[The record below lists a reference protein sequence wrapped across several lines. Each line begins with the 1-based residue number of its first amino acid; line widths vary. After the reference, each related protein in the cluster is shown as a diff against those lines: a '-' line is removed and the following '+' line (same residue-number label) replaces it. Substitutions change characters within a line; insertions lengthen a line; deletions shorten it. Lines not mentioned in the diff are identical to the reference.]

1 MHDSKVKNCLQSE
14 LKEAKPSNA
23 ASQPSK
29 VTSSETATTTTR
41 SPSRTIAAPKKRAV
55 SELASRIESK
65 TALSVPAVQERG
77 EPQKKPAD
85 AKLLLDKEETEKYK
99 PTNDSGGGRLEES
112 CKEEKQGESPV
123 KNDEQTNLKGKLED
137 AATKKTGEAPLLPIN
152 ATSFEKTNNTEKGE
166 SELNNAL
173 PKSPAP
179 AKNESV
185 RNKNSSVEFVN
196 QQRSPKK
203 DVSSVKAASEKK
215 EPCPTLPTTSPK
227 KPSAPQ
233 VIQLATKASLDAPS
247 KSPQQAKLVPPPP
260 ILPKSSKSSGGQGL
274 QSPKSKPTIITV
286 ATSTTTGSPTKATS
300 TSSKSPLAQR
310 PAVSSSSAASKVLP
324 PSPVK
329 VSNNQVRIVSNQV
342 ILPKATTSTVFLQK
356 TTGQQKIMPKTTG
369 HQMIMPKPIS
379 RPVLL
384 PKPPAGGAKTSPVL
398 LPKMSKPLGQPA
410 MRSPNSKPTIIT
422 VGKSGAV
429 SPTKAAVVQK
439 PILSPSKPLVMGP
452 SSRLTSPAASLG
464 LDKPVVAGVS
474 RPALGGISLS
484 KPPVVPLVSPHK
496 EPAGEKGLTVSL
508 EPKRPTVVEKS
519 KAPVVKTVELPRRVV
534 EASNRQQ
541 QLAKPATTNTVEV
554 VLPPP
559 TTTTEPAKE
568 VSTPSVVVEG
578 GALGADG
585 LAALS
590 QLQMIGEDG
599 NPGEEM
605 IYLLVDDG
613 TDPNLALENQTLYI
627 DPNQLA
633 AATGGVLTLG
643 SDLGSGH
650 MIIQGNGSTGPLVL
664 QASEGGSVTEG
675 QVLLMMPEM
684 TTGMVGD
691 VLPPLTSTLGLV
703 TSADTSG
710 GIATLPSHPSSSL
723 LAQVRLSI
731 SCLEPSFTWFPLPE
745 YFSRFCKIRF

>member
-1 MHDSKVKNCLQSE
+1 
-14 LKEAKPSNA
+14 
-23 ASQPSK
+23 
-29 VTSSETATTTTR
+29 
-41 SPSRTIAAPKKRAV
+41 
-55 SELASRIESK
+55 
-65 TALSVPAVQERG
+65 
-77 EPQKKPAD
+77 
-85 AKLLLDKEETEKYK
+85 
-99 PTNDSGGGRLEES
+99 
-112 CKEEKQGESPV
+112 
-123 KNDEQTNLKGKLED
+123 
-137 AATKKTGEAPLLPIN
+137 
-152 ATSFEKTNNTEKGE
+152 
-166 SELNNAL
+166 
-173 PKSPAP
+173 
-179 AKNESV
+179 
-185 RNKNSSVEFVN
+185 
-196 QQRSPKK
+196 
-203 DVSSVKAASEKK
+203 
-215 EPCPTLPTTSPK
+215 
-227 KPSAPQ
+227 
-233 VIQLATKASLDAPS
+233 
-247 KSPQQAKLVPPPP
+247 
-260 ILPKSSKSSGGQGL
+260 
-274 QSPKSKPTIITV
+274 
-286 ATSTTTGSPTKATS
+286 
-300 TSSKSPLAQR
+300 
-310 PAVSSSSAASKVLP
+310 
-324 PSPVK
+324 
-329 VSNNQVRIVSNQV
+329 V

-356 TTGQQKIMPKTTG
+356 TTSQQKIMPKTTG
-369 HQMIMPKPIS
+369 NQMIMPKPIS

-422 VGKSGAV
+422 VGKTGAI

-439 PILSPSKPLVMGP
+439 PILANSPSKPLVMGP

-508 EPKRPTVVEKS
+508 EPKRPAVVEKS

-554 VLPPP
+554 VLPTPP
-559 TTTTEPAKE
+559 TTTSEPSKE

-599 NPGEEM
+599 TAGEEM

-643 SDLGSGH
+643 SDLGTGH

-723 LAQVRLSI
+723 LAQVPLI
-731 SCLEPSFTWFPLPE
+731 TTPSQQGPIMAATTKGE
-745 YFSRFCKIRF
+745 DQS